1 MSKRTLFLIFALFL
15 ITSVLLVMAL
25 YQPQAPKTTQ
35 TVVIKEPVAQTILS
49 LGTPVIATSSSVSIS
64 NYSLPVNIQTSKNKV
79 TTVQLEL
86 QYDPEILTDV
96 AVVPGAFFTNPD
108 VLLNQI
114 DIKTGRI
121 TYAFGVGLNDRGVAG
136 KGIVANLTFSTKTKT
151 QEKTAIIFLPK
162 TLVTAEGV
170 SQTVL
175 KSSGNALFT
184 VGIAPSIT
192 PSTPPISK
200 PTQPQR

>member
-25 YQPQAPKTTQ
+25 YQPQAPKTAQIVTAP
-35 TVVIKEPVAQTILS
+35 KEPIAQTMLS
-49 LGTPVIATSSSVSIS
+49 FGNPSIATSSSVSVL
-64 NYSLPVNIQTSKNKV
+64 NYSLPVNIQTFKNKV

-96 AVVPGAFFTNPD
+96 AVVPGAFFPNPN

-121 TYAFGVGLNDRGVAG
+121 TYAFGVGLNDQGVVG
-136 KGIVANLTFSTKTKT
+136 KGIVANLTFSVKTKT
-151 QEKTAIIFLPK
+151 PEKTAIIFLPK
-162 TLVTAEGV
+162 TLVTAEGIN
-170 SQTVL
+170 QTVL

-184 VGIAPSIT
+184 VGITPSIT
-192 PSTPPISK
+192 PSVPQISK
-200 PTQPQR
+200 PAQQ